1 MVDVGYWCHRRPV
14 FCSPL
19 QDSLDALS
27 CQQALGRH
35 ERCGDYDQ
43 PCPAWLDISTFSGDL
58 MFSNHVKTLTNITK
72 SLQLFVNLVLPEFE
86 MPWLPWHPA
95 PPCHSVPA
103 ILCQLLWRSR
113 VRLDRG
119 WFGGSLSLPVQ
130 MKTHEST
137 SFPQNNSIEDLK
149 ASLETSERISFELKS

>member
-1 MVDVGYWCHRRPV
+1 MVDVRYWGHRRPL

-119 WFGGSLSLPVQ
+119 WFGGSLSLPDEN
-130 MKTHEST
+130 T
-137 SFPQNNSIEDLK
+137 
-149 ASLETSERISFELKS
+149 RINELPPKQH